1 MAKTKVGEL
10 AATLKMDGA
19 QLVEQINKFDLGF
32 TVKTP
37 TSQLTEDQV
46 KEIQQALTRQQRQAN
61 SGPAVR
67 VRRRKADEVQA
78 SKSDEG
84 AVSVKTRKADHSA
97 NASKSADAKKVDS
110 AAAASKAADVSA
122 KAAEAAQ
129 IQVEYIAKATANA
142 AATKTTQTKKSK

>member
-46 KEIQQALTRQQRQAN
+46 KEIEAHL
-61 SGPAVR
+61 
-67 VRRRKADEVQA
+67 
-78 SKSDEG
+78 
-84 AVSVKTRKADHSA
+84 
-97 NASKSADAKKVDS
+97 DAF
-110 AAAASKAADVSA
+110 
-122 KAAEAAQ
+122 Q
-129 IQVEYIAKATANA
+129 GLGTACA
-142 AATKTTQTKKSK
+142 HGQCHGRLQ